1 MPNSR
6 IYAVG
11 NHEFSRYCGFRKEKE
26 HDAESV
32 SMIQANVN
40 YDISFSSHIVEG
52 INFLSIDNS
61 HYQFSQSQLEKLEAE
76 ITELQTLLGT
86 EEVYTNATKLIE
98 VQGKLAEKEKL
109 LENAY
114 ERFEILDNIG

>member
-1 MPNSR
+1 MASSTAAKAETVTR
-6 IYAVG
+6 V
-11 NHEFSRYCGFRKEKE
+11 KEKKKRSYKE
-26 HDAESV
+26 EREY
-32 SMIQANVN
+32 QALPET
-40 YDISFSSHIVEG
+40 I
-52 INFLSIDNS
+52 
-61 HYQFSQSQLEKLEAE
+61 EKLEAE